1 MSIFLENNMNKQ
13 SLALLS
19 FTLVIAGT
27 SLWQSGSIAFM
38 FVIITALGWY
48 FLPTLFSNKTQIEE
62 LPAVIDPENDLP
74 TIVHALHDE
83 AHGHLTEQ
91 VSLIRAESQQVNDL
105 VQNAIMQLTDSFQG
119 LNTQTSQ
126 QSALLLG
133 LLQQDDDYS
142 LSHFVV
148 ETEKLLN
155 YFVEQVLN
163 TSKDSMYL
171 MHRLDDMSEKVDG
184 VFSLLGDVKDI
195 ASQTNLLALNA
206 AIEAARAGEAGR
218 GFAVVADEVRKLSR
232 KSDDFSEEISQL
244 TTDVKKA
251 LAAAAEVVNK
261 VVSADMNVA
270 LNGKQQVAEMSVTM
284 AKMDTHSKEVIEQTG
299 QVSQKI
305 SMMVNQAVTSLQFE
319 DMCTQLSAHI
329 VHRIDAVAELSDLVD
344 KLHVARMN
352 PEVLDDYRELL
363 TRLESS
369 LTILKPKIASVKHQA
384 VSQQDLDEGDIEL
397 F

>member
-1 MSIFLENNMNKQ
+1 MNKQ

-19 FTLVIAGT
+19 FSLVIAGT
-27 SLWQSGSIAFM
+27 ALWQSGSMAFM

-62 LPAVIDPENDLP
+62 LPAVIEPENSLP

-184 VFSLLGDVKDI
+184 VFSVL
-195 ASQTNLLALNA
+195 
-206 AIEAARAGEAGR
+206 GEAGR

-251 LAAAAEVVNK
+251 LAAAAAVVNK

-270 LNGKQQVAEMSVTM
+270 LNGKKQVAEMSVTM

-299 QVSQKI
+299 QVSQRI

-329 VHRIDAVAELSDLVD
+329 VHRVDAVAELSDLVD

-352 PEVLDDYRELL
+352 PELLDDYRELL